1 MWKKLGLVFHN
12 ENETAEMIKI
22 KRKLQ
27 EKYVPC
33 TTLIDEESEES
44 YKEIILPILFRGRSR

>member
-27 EKYVPC
+27 EKYVPF

-44 YKEIILPILFRGRSR
+44 YKETILPILFGGRSR